1 MGKICLE
8 YCSQMLTE
16 KSVAELLWTSLS
28 VPPVNVEVLTIASLG
43 VTVWLAILYRGNKV
57 T

>member
-16 KSVAELLWTSLS
+16 KSVAELLWTNLP